1 MLEVS
6 FHGSEDSRR
15 FPISSIGNFRLAS
28 KPGQSDNS
36 DMLEAASRPDP
47 NDELRDRIR
56 AELARA
62 SLDPVPVATDLGKG
76 RDFLT
81 DFLNG
86 RKKKLDAEFLGLL
99 AEKLGYPS
107 AEHFKRGAR
116 GDDANSAAASLTAL
130 QEANVVRFGS
140 SHASSPVT
148 APVAPL
154 MRDVARRI
162 PVVGDVEAGVWR
174 ETVARETHDIDDF
187 LALDVQGYEAAD
199 LKAYKVS
206 GPSMNAIYPHG
217 RFVVVAHP
225 SQAGLRNGDH
235 VIVERRRGSMTEVT
249 LKEFVQEADGR
260 IALWPRSTHPDFQEP
275 FYLKDQDESD
285 QDGLSVI
292 GVVVADYS
300 RRDRP
305 PIQYAAPKSAS

>member
-1 MLEVS
+1 MPE
-6 FHGSEDSRR
+6 
-15 FPISSIGNFRLAS
+15 AS
-28 KPGQSDNS
+28 
-36 DMLEAASRPDP
+36 SRPDP
-47 NDELRDRIR
+47 ADELRDRIR
-56 AELARA
+56 AELAHA
-62 SLDPVPVATDLGKG
+62 GFDPVPLATDLGKG

-81 DFLNG
+81 DFLKG
-86 RKKKLDAEFLGLL
+86 RKKKLDSDFLGRL

-107 AEHFKRGAR
+107 ADHFKRGVR
-116 GDDANSAAASLTAL
+116 SDDTSSAAASLEAL
-130 QEANVVRFGS
+130 RQADVVRLGS
-140 SHASSPVT
+140 SQVLSPVT
-148 APVAPL
+148 VPVAPL

-249 LKEFVQEADGR
+249 LKEFVQEEGGR

-275 FYLKDQDESD
+275 FYLTAQDESG

-305 PIQYAAPKSAS
+305 PIQYTPPKARS